1 MNLFNFFIYCL
12 SGNLSLFFSSIN
24 PQNNSI
30 TVKRKILIFLYASI
44 MSFLI
49 VPIIGQLATPF
60 AIVGVCILLAFHQKN
75 KASNL
80 ICFFLGY
87 FLQVCLD
94 YTYSICAF
102 GFFHKTIE
110 ELQQNYLFPLTLC
123 YLSVL
128 FILTKLLGWLLH
140 KKMKIETFFSSSK
153 LSLYICINL
162 AASAVIFVFGI
173 VSGDRLGYPPDIVFF
188 NGILFIIYFIL
199 SNISFFAAYRTAKK
213 DAQLN
218 TQLAV
223 YENLNSYTQ
232 EVERLY
238 HSTRAFKHDYLD
250 ILSSMKGYID
260 QQDMESLSSYFYE
273 TILPVNQQMIDSDS
287 RLGLLSYLKDD
298 TVKSVV
304 SAKLMIAM
312 DKGIHVELE
321 LRENISITAID
332 KIDLI
337 RVLGIFLNNAI
348 DAASSSTEKELTIAF
363 IKEEHQNIILIRNS
377 TVPLSHPVGS
387 LCNQQLSSKEGHSGI
402 GLYTAKN
409 ILDTYE
415 NIRWKLD
422 YKEPYFL
429 VELMITVQP

>member
-1 MNLFNFFIYCL
+1 MKPLELCL
-12 SGNLSLFFSSIN
+12 YYFVGIFSLFFSSTN
-24 PQNNSI
+24 PQNSTI
-30 TVKRKILIFLYASI
+30 TFKRKCLIFLYI
-44 MSFLI
+44 FLLTFLV
-49 VPIIGQLATPF
+49 VPRIGQSATPF
-60 AIVGVCILLAFHQKN
+60 AIIGVCLLLIIHQKN
-75 KASNL
+75 KLLNL

-87 FLQVCLD
+87 LLQVCLD
-94 YTYSICAF
+94 YVCSNCLYILFNMSI
-102 GFFHKTIE
+102 G
-110 ELQQNYLFPLTLC
+110 ELQQNFSFLFPAC
-123 YLSVL
+123 YLPVL

-162 AASAVIFVFGI
+162 AASGVIFVFGI
-173 VSGDRLGYPPDIVFF
+173 VYGDRLGYPPDIVFF
-188 NGILFIIYFIL
+188 NGTLFIIYFIL
-199 SNISFFAAYRTAKK
+199 SNITFFAAYRTAKK

-298 TVKSVV
+298 VIKSIV

-312 DKGIHVELE
+312 DKGIHVEPE

-348 DAASSSTEKELTIAF
+348 DAASSSAEKELTIAF